1 MKKLLAVVLALTMLG
16 SVSLA
21 EGAEPQFGKMND
33 PSLLPYLQ
41 DTIYQSLVENLN
53 SDEYFVENVS
63 TIYISD
69 EYLEELAF
77 NSQTNIYFGYTL
89 EDLEKQFQGSRYV
102 FTLSET
108 NETTVQAW
116 EAYDD
121 VMERVIRNVA
131 IGTGVILVCVTV
143 SVVTAGAGAPAVSM
157 IFAVAAKSGAVC
169 ALSGGTIGA
178 VAAGTVDYIQN
189 GDVDSALKA
198 AALGGSEGYK
208 WGAISGAIAGG
219 TSEFSALKGATL
231 NGLSMNEAA
240 IIQKE
245 SSMPLSIIKEFHS
258 VDEYNVYKEAG
269 LFNKM
274 VGNRSALIRNIDWNR
289 KDGFGNTNL
298 ERMLKGN
305 PPLDS
310 NGMAYELH
318 HVGQKNDSIFAILT
332 QGEHRGEGNFR
343 ILHDVLRGSEVDHG
357 AAFSTAKTDFW
368 KNLAEIVISGG
379 I

>member
-1 MKKLLAVVLALTMLG
+1 MKKLLAVILAVVLLG
-16 SVSLA
+16 TCCFA
-21 EGAEPQFGKMND
+21 EEDELQFGRMND
-33 PSLLPYLQ
+33 PSLLPYMQ
-41 DTIYQSLVENLN
+41 DTIYQAVLENLDSN
-53 SDEYFVENVS
+53 EYFVENVS
-63 TIYISD
+63 AIYISD

-77 NSQTNIYFGYTL
+77 NSQSNIYFGYTL
-89 EDLEKQFQGSRYV
+89 DDLESQFQGKRYI

-108 NETTVQAW
+108 NETTVREW

-121 VMERVIRNVA
+121 VMEKVIRNVA

-143 SVVTAGAGAPAVSM
+143 SVVTAGVGAPAISM
-157 IFAVAAKSGAVC
+157 IFAVAAKSGAIC

-208 WGAISGAIAGG
+208 WGAISGAISGG
-219 TSEFSALKGATL
+219 YGEASALKGATL
-231 NGLSMNEAA
+231 NGLTMNEAA

-274 VGNRSALIRNIDWNR
+274 VGKKSALIRNIDWNR
-289 KDGFGNTNL
+289 KDNFGMTNL
-298 ERMLKGN
+298 ERMAQGN

-310 NGMAYELH
+310 NGLAYELH
-318 HVGQKNDSIFAILT
+318 HVGQKNDSVFAILT
-332 QGEHRGEGNFR
+332 QSEHRGEGNFR
-343 ILHDVLRGSEVDHG
+343 ILHEVLRGSEVDHG
-357 AAFSTAKTDFW
+357 TAFAAEKTAFW
-368 KNLAEIVISGG
+368 KNLANLVISGG

>member
-1 MKKLLAVVLALTMLG
+1 MKKLLAVVLALAMLG

-21 EGAEPQFGKMND
+21 ESAEPQFGKMND

-89 EDLEKQFQGSRYV
+89 EDLEKQFQGSRYI
-102 FTLSET
+102 FTLSDT

-116 EAYDD
+116 EAYDN
-121 VMERVIRNVA
+121 VMEKVIRNVA

-157 IFAVAAKSGAVC
+157 IFAVAAKSGAIC
-169 ALSGGTIGA
+169 ALSGGMIGA

-189 GDVDSALKA
+189 GDADSALKA

-208 WGAISGAIAGG
+208 WGAISGAISGG
-219 TSEFSALKGATL
+219 ASEFSALKGATL

-310 NGMAYELH
+310 NGLAYELH

-332 QGEHRGEGNFR
+332 QSEHRGEGNFR

-357 AAFSTAKTDFW
+357 AVFSTAKTDFW